1 MVLTLRTDHEFRRDI
16 IWTSTSL
23 VPSDIRL
30 EQPRPTFTI
39 GFKSPEPVKTGS
51 IRQKR
56 SRPRPENAS
65 STATRNHFSR
75 DAVQEM
81 IRQAGADSI
90 PHVNQGKIYED
101 GRPLVGANGCEPS
114 G

>member
-1 MVLTLRTDHEFRRDI
+1 MRPKRNE
-16 IWTSTSL
+16 
-23 VPSDIRL
+23 P
-30 EQPRPTFTI
+30 QP
-39 GFKSPEPVKTGS
+39 GNV
-51 IRQKR
+51 
-56 SRPRPENAS
+56 A

-90 PHVNQGKIYED
+90 PHVNQGKICED
-101 GRPLVGANGCEPS
+101 GRPLVGANGCKPS